1 MKLLWY
7 SDAFHFKNTN
17 QSMSGLVYIHKTYGA
32 LPIGFNDLLYAFN
45 DSISVTE
52 EHFDCVGEEEEK
64 IAYKID
70 NLKKVD
76 QNKLKPSEIAVLDKV
91 NNYFKK
97 MGSKQISEY
106 MHKEIAYNST
116 KDGTLISFKLAAKIK
131 ELN

>member
-1 MKLLWY
+1 MP
-7 SDAFHFKNTN
+7 
-17 QSMSGLVYIHKTYGA
+17 YGA

-52 EHFDCVGEEEEK
+52 EYFDCVGEEEEK

-97 MGSKQISEY
+97 KWV
-106 MHKEIAYNST
+106 AN
-116 KDGTLISFKLAAKIK
+116 KLVNICIK
-131 ELN
+131 KLPIIVPKMVPLFLSN